1 MENNEN
7 LILSQIK
14 ERELTQSNRL
24 EIIYEIQKAQQKLLN
39 YQMLI
44 TIKKNEPKFCTI
56 TFNHNDLSD
65 FEVLKKYVGEYGFVV
80 PVK

>member
-7 LILSQIK
+7 LILDQIK
-14 ERELTQSNRL
+14 ERDETQSNRL
-24 EIIYEIQKAQQKLLN
+24 EIIHEIQKAQKKLLN

-44 TIKKNEPKFCTI
+44 SVKKNEPKFCTI

-65 FEVLKKYVGEYGFVV
+65 FKILKKYV
-80 PVK
+80 